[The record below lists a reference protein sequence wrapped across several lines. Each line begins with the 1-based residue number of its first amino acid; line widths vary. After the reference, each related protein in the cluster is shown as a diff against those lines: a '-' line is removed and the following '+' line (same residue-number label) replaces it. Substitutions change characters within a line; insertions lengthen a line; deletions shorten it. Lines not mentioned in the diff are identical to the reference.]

1 MRQVW
6 SGVTTQKSCEL
17 MHGCTSGPNGEG
29 RRVRAVQFNGIYSCI
44 RHRGMCLSG
53 HFLLISAT
61 RENRAPHMTLW
72 NRHIILVIRYWLGNV
87 FKVQFKQTEKKNIT
101 NEGLWICIMFSSRPI
116 RVRMVVEQATFVCY
130 GILCYFTPPIL
141 MILISTFHMQ
151 FCSDS
156 FSNFDNN
163 YTYLIQYNYTIII
176 IVQLYNNYITI

>member
-1 MRQVW
+1 MTCLSPYSRGLWCAWASGFTSMHVSPSIDMRQVW

-44 RHRGMCLSG
+44 RHRGMCLLG

-87 FKVQFKQTEKKNIT
+87 FKVQFKQTEKKKTSQMKVYGFALCSPAGQSESVWWLN
-101 NEGLWICIMFSSRPI
+101 RPPL
-116 RVRMVVEQATFVCY
+116 FVTASCVT
-130 GILCYFTPPIL
+130 L
-141 MILISTFHMQ
+141 HHQ
-151 FCSDS
+151 F
-156 FSNFDNN
+156 
-163 YTYLIQYNYTIII
+163 
-176 IVQLYNNYITI
+176 

>member
-1 MRQVW
+1 MTCLSPYSRGLWCAWASGFTSMHVSPSIDMRQVW

-44 RHRGMCLSG
+44 RHRGMCLLG

-87 FKVQFKQTEKKNIT
+87 FKVQFKQTEKKKKHHKWRFMDLHYVLQQANQSPYGGWTGHLCLLRHLVLLYTT
-101 NEGLWICIMFSSRPI
+101 NFNDSHFNFSYA
-116 RVRMVVEQATFVCY
+116 VLFW
-130 GILCYFTPPIL
+130 F
-141 MILISTFHMQ
+141 F
-151 FCSDS
+151 
-156 FSNFDNN
+156 
-163 YTYLIQYNYTIII
+163 
-176 IVQLYNNYITI
+176 